1 MRFAIAT
8 LLVLFISVSFA
19 QKEVQIPSS
28 IGIINPDKLENT
40 ENPTIKRWFLNNQQ
54 PVEIELLLVNIQP
67 DFSEKITLYYGD
79 SVIIVEGKKEY
90 VHFVHELN
98 LPPNQ
103 KVMVEMKHRKSITTP
118 LYLVRKDHYHTATSY
133 SNFLIWMV
141 VGGYLFYVIIIGSFA
156 IFSSNRLFLYYVVF
170 EIVTFFLLLF
180 QFNIFHAINA
190 DTAIFITIKNVL
202 FFIYWLIQFVL
213 IDRLINFS
221 GLSHYIKKFVV
232 YPALGLIALV
242 TLIVAFGFSPL
253 SNFWVLFGWIFYG
266 FIITGVMIYVYFITK
281 RKENLY
287 LILGFFMHFLIVV
300 FIFDSSI
307 ERSFYIPVQFHYFES
322 LFIPFSRWALFLL
335 ILNILVLSFLI
346 FISFSN
352 VIKNFSYTQSEV
364 NKLYFKSI
372 NAIIDGE
379 EQERRQLKSY
389 FESNFVQQINQQQ
402 TGIRSLL
409 SNPVDPM
416 ALSISR
422 DLDYLQKAVRSITDK
437 TTLLKAE
444 MKMWEL
450 IDVLIKMFGSRCKV
464 NVHIDENLR
473 NKIIKGDYLMH
484 LYRIIQ
490 EVFQNII
497 RHADATEVNVKIT
510 YAKKFITYEISDNGT
525 GYDME
530 KVSKSSGIGLKNIA
544 YRTEILKGKFKIE
557 RLLMGTKFELKVPT

>member
-1 MRFAIAT
+1 MRFAIT
-8 LLVLFISVSFA
+8 ILFILLYTALLA
-19 QKEVQIPSS
+19 QKEVQIPSD
-28 IGIINPDKLENT
+28 IGIINPDKFENT
-40 ENPTIKRWFLNNQQ
+40 QNSKIKRWFLNNQQ
-54 PVEIELLLVNIQP
+54 PVDIDLLLVNIQP
-67 DFSEKITLYYGD
+67 DFTEKITLFYND
-79 SVIIVEGKKEY
+79 TVIIVKGKKEY
-90 VHFVHELN
+90 MHYVHELN

-103 KVMVEMKHRKSITTP
+103 KVLVEMEHRKSITTP

-170 EIVTFFLLLF
+170 ELITFFLLLF
-180 QFNIFHAINA
+180 QFNIFHAIDVDSN
-190 DTAIFITIKNVL
+190 IFIRIKNVL
-202 FFIYWLIQFVL
+202 FFVYWIIQLVL

-221 GLSHYIKKFVV
+221 GLSHYIKKFAV
-232 YPALGLIALV
+232 YPALCLIGLFM
-242 TLIVAFGFSPL
+242 LIVAVGFSPL
-253 SNFWVLFGWIFYG
+253 SNFWVLFSWIFYG
-266 FIITGVMIYVYFITK
+266 FIITGMMLYVYFITK

-287 LILGFFMHFLIVV
+287 LILGFILHFLIVI

-307 ERSFYIPVQFHYFES
+307 ERSFYIPVEFHYFES

-335 ILNILVLSFLI
+335 IINILVLSFLI
-346 FISFSN
+346 FISFSH
-352 VIKNFSYTQSEV
+352 VIRNFSYTQSEV

-389 FESNFVQQINQQQ
+389 FESNFIQQINQQQ

-409 SNPVDPM
+409 SNPDDPM
-416 ALSISR
+416 AQSIAR
-422 DLDYLQKAVRSITDK
+422 DLEYLEKAVKSITDK

-444 MKMWEL
+444 MKMEEL
-450 IDVLIKMFGSRCKV
+450 IDILIKMFGSQCKV

-473 NKIIKGDYLMH
+473 TKIIKGDYLMH

-497 RHADATEVNVKIT
+497 RHAHATEVNVKIT

-525 GYDME
+525 GYDVD

-544 YRTEILKGKFKIE
+544 YRAEILKGKFKIE
-557 RLLMGTKFELKVPT
+557 RLLMGTKFELKVPV